1 MPTEK
6 KRIPNVQR
14 KKSFEVLPMKGDL
27 MGIGVGGKMRK
38 FGKDARAMV
47 IHDEGE
53 ANAIEQMYGSHS
65 KTGDSSVVVV
75 EVDDSRPEN
84 RDRDGR
90 AARASFVIN
99 APWKKGEE
107 DGDTE
112 S

>member
-1 MPTEK
+1 MK

-27 MGIGVGGKMRK
+27 LGIGVGGKMRK
-38 FGKDARAMV
+38 FGKDAKSML

-53 ANAIEQMYGSHS
+53 ARQIEQMYGSHS
-65 KTGDSSVVVV
+65 ETGDRSVVVV

-84 RDRDGR
+84 RSRDGR
-90 AARASFVIN
+90 AARMSFVIN
-99 APWKKGEE
+99 APWKEGEE